1 MSTVL
6 TTLKHNKNI
15 IIKPADKNPGLT
27 VLDTSEYKN
36 MCYKHLNDTN
46 TYKLID
52 DYSPDPSYYKLRS
65 ILNYYK
71 KLHIKNGNTLALTK
85 LASSFTQLHKHKS
98 LRIAPFYCLP
108 KMHKS
113 TISPIPGRPIAS
125 SIGILIYHTSVYLDT
140 QLQPI
145 LKHLHTVCTSSN
157 N

>member
-15 IIKPADKNPGLT
+15 IIKPADKNLGLT

-36 MCYKHLNDTN
+36 MCYKHLNDAN

-52 DYSPDPSYYKLRS
+52 DYSPDPSYYKLRP
-65 ILNYYK
+65 ILNYHK
-71 KLHIKNGNTLALTK
+71 KIHKKKDNTLALTK
-85 LASSFTQLHKHKS
+85 LASNLTQLHKHKS

-113 TISPIPGRPIAS
+113 TISPIP
-125 SIGILIYHTSVYLDT
+125 
-140 QLQPI
+140 
-145 LKHLHTVCTSSN
+145 
-157 N
+157 